1 MPHRRTSRRTCARR
15 VRNASGREWA
25 AKGAPCRR
33 CYHHLAWSR
42 GVLLSTRTR
51 GLSFRRSTR
60 LGGQS
65 SRTRPCAANSSPA
78 FRRPPL
84 LASPRRTPPRRRQP
98 HHAPFA
104 TWPRLPPRHCTRQC
118 ELGHVVVPVVLANVV
133 PARPQTVDLGSLPAT
148 RRACRAWNRLH
159 KAMVRIGRPPIS
171 DRPSLGTN
179 HLRPLPGLETRMR
192 RNGYPPRA
200 PPLVGITL
208 FAICQA
214 QIELAPV
221 RVRLISNDV
230 INLMVPPRIS
240 P

>member
-1 MPHRRTSRRTCARR
+1 MPERFPVRLGQDLALLDLREARP

-25 AKGAPCRR
+25 AKGVPCRLG
-33 CYHHLAWSR
+33 YQHLAWSS

-84 LASPRRTPPRRRQP
+84 LASPRRTPPRPRQP

-104 TWPRLPPRHCTRQC
+104 TWPRLPPRNCTRQC
-118 ELGHVVVPVVLANVV
+118 EPGHVVVPVVLANVV

-148 RRACRAWNRLH
+148 RRARRARNRLE
-159 KAMVRIGRPPIS
+159 KATLRIRGPPMS
-171 DRPSLGTN
+171 DCVSLGTK
-179 HLRPLPGLETRMR
+179 PLCGILPSWR
-192 RNGYPPRA
+192 RA
-200 PPLVGITL
+200 
-208 FAICQA
+208 
-214 QIELAPV
+214 
-221 RVRLISNDV
+221 
-230 INLMVPPRIS
+230 
-240 P
+240 